1 MADTIRHQWTIAKAD
16 VELVVVK
23 RKKKQLQKL
32 SRVTPEEAMVRYKRH
47 EGHFR
52 YEGYLNNRYSVQIS
66 DEATDWGL
74 VVHLWIQRH
83 DGDMVRSWADM
94 QRIKNELV
102 GPNRVGVEV
111 FPPVKEL
118 LDQANIA
125 HIWVMPEGFV
135 LPFTLKRG
143 TIT

>member
-1 MADTIRHQWTIAKAD
+1 VKPSKALRKQYSKLAAKKFGPW
-16 VELVVVK
+16 EM
-23 RKKKQLQKL
+23 
-32 SRVTPEEAMVRYKRH
+32 RVAPEEAMIRYKRY

-52 YEGYLNNRYSVQIS
+52 RESYLNNRYSVQIS

-83 DGDMVRSWADM
+83 DGEMARSWADM

-111 FPPVKEL
+111 FPPEEEL
-118 LDQANIA
+118 IDQANIA
-125 HIWVMPEGFV
+125 HVWVMPEGFA
-135 LPFTLKRG
+135 LPFSLKAGSRP
-143 TIT
+143 

>member
-1 MADTIRHQWTIAKAD
+1 M
-16 VELVVVK
+16 K

-32 SRVTPEEAMVRYKRH
+32 SRQGFGEWEMRVCDEERMVRFQRH
-47 EGHFR
+47 QQNFR
-52 YEGYLNNRYSVQIS
+52 YESYLNNRYSVQIS

-102 GPNRVGVEV
+102 GQNRVGVEV
-111 FPPVKEL
+111 FPPVEEL
-118 LDQANIA
+118 IDQANIA

-135 LPFTLKRG
+135 LPFSLKAGSRP
-143 TIT
+143 

>member
-1 MADTIRHQWTIAKAD
+1 M
-16 VELVVVK
+16 VK

-32 SRVTPEEAMVRYKRH
+32 SRQGFNEWEMRVTPEEAMVRYKRH
-47 EGHFR
+47 EGNFR

-102 GPNRVGVEV
+102 GPQRVAVEV
-111 FPPVKEL
+111 FPPVNEL
-118 LDQANIA
+118 VDQANIA
-125 HIWVMPEGFV
+125 HLWVMPEGFV
-135 LPFTLKRG
+135 LPFSLKAGSRP
-143 TIT
+143 